1 MMETSFRL
9 LQSILFQSIA
19 NFHLQ
24 APPLHLTGN
33 IFHSQLYCIRV
44 KSMVYID
51 WLKIIKLILIIL
63 MKYETCDGRVVGL

>member
-24 APPLHLTGN
+24 APSLHLTGN
-33 IFHSQLYCIRV
+33 IFHSQLYQC
-44 KSMVYID
+44 
-51 WLKIIKLILIIL
+51 KIYSLHRLVEDYKINTDNT
-63 MKYETCDGRVVGL
+63 YEVRNM